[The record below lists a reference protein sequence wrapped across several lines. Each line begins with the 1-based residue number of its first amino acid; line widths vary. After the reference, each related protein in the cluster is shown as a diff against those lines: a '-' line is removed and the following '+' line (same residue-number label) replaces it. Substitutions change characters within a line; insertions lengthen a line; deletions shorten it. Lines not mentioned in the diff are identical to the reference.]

1 MSQASK
7 LKIWLAAARLRTLP
21 LSVAGIIT
29 GNALALHQ
37 VDFSW
42 LVFVGALMTAISY
55 QVLSNFANDYGD
67 GVKGTDN
74 AHRVGPQRILQQKL
88 LTAPS
93 LFRGIIITAISSFI
107 LSLGLIYFSFGIENL
122 KWMGLFL
129 FFSLGA
135 IWAAY
140 NYTIGEKAYG
150 YYALGDVFVFVF
162 FGAIAVG
169 GAYFLQT
176 HSLRFEVFLYA
187 IALGG
192 LSVGVLNLN
201 NMRDREND
209 QNVNKQTIATLLGH
223 NKSKIYQFVLVM
235 GSLVAIGTAIVFN
248 QTYEW
253 TAFLPLLAA
262 IPLSIQLNGMVKTQ
276 QPHAFDSFLKPLA
289 LTTFLLSLLI
299 FVSKWLEM

>member
-29 GNALALHQ
+29 GNALALQQ

-42 LVFVGALMTAISY
+42 LVFIGALMTAISY

-129 FFSLGA
+129 FF
-135 IWAAY
+135 
-140 NYTIGEKAYG
+140 
-150 YYALGDVFVFVF
+150 
-162 FGAIAVG
+162 
-169 GAYFLQT
+169 
-176 HSLRFEVFLYA
+176 
-187 IALGG
+187 
-192 LSVGVLNLN
+192 
-201 NMRDREND
+201 
-209 QNVNKQTIATLLGH
+209 
-223 NKSKIYQFVLVM
+223 
-235 GSLVAIGTAIVFN
+235 
-248 QTYEW
+248 
-253 TAFLPLLAA
+253 P
-262 IPLSIQLNGMVKTQ
+262 
-276 QPHAFDSFLKPLA
+276 
-289 LTTFLLSLLI
+289 
-299 FVSKWLEM
+299 